1 MDPCDNFYR
10 FVCAGWDGQHNVS
23 LQQHHREEYLASVAA
38 TARAVVVS
46 ADGGGPHTLLQKA
59 ARLYQSCEAVANRKR
74 DDTGLFRNL
83 LAQGGL
89 SWPRRRGLPSLSTH
103 LLMSL
108 LTQGSGRFAP
118 LSQPTPKKG
127 AAEGSSSTFLDAL
140 VYCNQQVGF
149 DPVFTFELTG
159 NDTVTVLPTEVVPDW
174 IHTRGQWT
182 ALGTY
187 NDTMRQVCRHFSDER
202 SLCDAEVDDFGRV
215 DASVSEALTVLFR
228 EDVGPPM
235 NRSLF
240 EEAGSAKPFSAWA
253 TLFSRLLNVSQE
265 MLRAPTTRPE
275 QYFSV
280 MITKPTNKSF
290 LCLGERFDVK
300 DPTFFRAVNGA
311 LKAFSE
317 EQMVLYLA
325 WTAIFTLGPLFSAK
339 VSDMIAGGSR
349 TSYAGRSTEARCLL
363 FMEKVLGH
371 GMPASFVQLNVADE
385 ASSIPSAFKRDRRTK
400 WHYS

>member
-89 SWPRRRGLPSLSTH
+89 SWPRRRGLPSVSTH

-118 LSQPTPKKG
+118 LSQPTPKKE
-127 AAEGSSSTFLDAL
+127 AAEDSRSAFLDAL

-265 MLRAPTTRPE
+265 MLRAPTT
-275 QYFSV
+275 
-280 MITKPTNKSF
+280 
-290 LCLGERFDVK
+290 
-300 DPTFFRAVNGA
+300 
-311 LKAFSE
+311 
-317 EQMVLYLA
+317 
-325 WTAIFTLGPLFSAK
+325 
-339 VSDMIAGGSR
+339 
-349 TSYAGRSTEARCLL
+349 
-363 FMEKVLGH
+363 
-371 GMPASFVQLNVADE
+371 
-385 ASSIPSAFKRDRRTK
+385 
-400 WHYS
+400 